1 MNIEYELG
9 DLVEYQRRELT
20 LNEDDCYEANWVID
34 KGYIIAIEIQ
44 REISFTNKVKGYSVR
59 YKVCPQFE
67 GTPWGWNQF
76 YVSHQTGVRS
86 LCSRLKK
93 HLASIKHSKTH
104 FHIGE
109 GWSHSIFGR

>member
-67 GTPWGWNQF
+67 GTPWGWNYATQNLITEKLGQHANA
-76 YVSHQTGVRS
+76 YEYRKPV
-86 LCSRLKK
+86 
-93 HLASIKHSKTH
+93 
-104 FHIGE
+104 
-109 GWSHSIFGR
+109 